1 MEAFRPEMD
10 GKTPSGKPCWIPGK
24 ELADIIRSQ
33 TRGTFQA
40 SVAEN
45 LIRNGYIISY
55 LADGGI
61 LKGKAAN
68 YKGRY
73 EESVRNLMNRIES
86 VLPGTLEIKAGS
98 VGPKGGFGYYLV
110 I

>member
-1 MEAFRPEMD
+1 METFRPEMD
-10 GKTPSGKPCWIPGK
+10 GKTPSGKSCWIPGK
-24 ELADIIRSQ
+24 ELSGMIRSQ
-33 TRGTFQA
+33 TRGNFQEA
-40 SVAEN
+40 VAEN

-61 LKGKAAN
+61 LKGNAAR

-73 EESVRNLMNRIES
+73 EQSVQNLMSRIES
-86 VLPGTLEIKAGS
+86 ILPGTLEIKSGT